1 MKNNPKNNFKDLEVV
16 DTKKDSIDKFND
28 KIDIIMSSD
37 SHDEFSKKEITDYNS
52 SAMLCYLPFICIFFI
67 ITNKYKKSEYLKFHC
82 NQGLIVTCFYI
93 ITYIFNKSFGGI
105 SFINFIGF
113 ILYFMC
119 IILSLFGI
127 INTNNRESKE
137 IPIIG
142 KIKLI
147 KK

>member
-1 MKNNPKNNFKDLEVV
+1 MNNNYEDDPRIKVI
-16 DTKKDSIDKFND
+16 DTRKDSIDKINE
-28 KIDIIMSSD
+28 KIDNIVNSE

-52 SAMLCYLPFICIFFI
+52 SAMLCYLPFICIYFI
-67 ITNKYKKSEYLKFHC
+67 LTNAYKKSEYLKFHC

-93 ITYIFNKSFGGI
+93 ITYIFNKTFGTI
-105 SFINFIGF
+105 SFMNFIGF
-113 ILYFMC
+113 ILYFVC
-119 IILSLFGI
+119 IVLSLFGI

>member
-1 MKNNPKNNFKDLEVV
+1 MNNNYEDDSRIKVI
-16 DTKKDSIDKFND
+16 DTRKDSIDKINE
-28 KIDIIMSSD
+28 KIDNIVNSE

-52 SAMLCYLPFICIFFI
+52 SAMLCYLPFICIYFI
-67 ITNKYKKSEYLKFHC
+67 LTNAYKKSEYLKFHC

-93 ITYIFNKSFGGI
+93 ITYIFNKTFGTI

-113 ILYFMC
+113 ILYFIC
-119 IILSLFGI
+119 ILLSLFGI

>member
-1 MKNNPKNNFKDLEVV
+1 MNNNYEDDPRIKVI
-16 DTKKDSIDKFND
+16 DTRKDSIDKINE
-28 KIDIIMSSD
+28 KIDNIVNSE

-52 SAMLCYLPFICIFFI
+52 SAMLCYLPFICIYFI
-67 ITNKYKKSEYLKFHC
+67 LTNAYKKSEYLKFHC

-93 ITYIFNKSFGGI
+93 ITYIFNKTFGTI
-105 SFINFIGF
+105 SFMNFIGF
-113 ILYFMC
+113 ILYFIC
-119 IILSLFGI
+119 ILLSLFGI